1 MTSGNR
7 GGYYWR
13 RFLTITIILLG
24 IGLLMVPSA
33 SVAVRVQ
40 KYGIFYYFI
49 RQFIYI
55 LIGLGVLWLAYQLP
69 VKFWRKFS
77 FYLYILLL
85 LLLLVVLVRGSKIG
99 GARRWLDLGFF
110 NFQPSQLMKLVL
122 ILVLANYLDRKR
134 SRLKNFS
141 ALFFPLLLT
150 FIPIILIAR
159 QPDIGIPAL
168 LFLVMLVLLFWA
180 GVRLR
185 YLFLFF
191 LLILP
196 LLVVEVKMHSYRL
209 RRLAMF
215 WEQISEGTAPVSWQV
230 NQSIL
235 AIGSG
240 GWFGKGLG
248 QGQIKLRYLP
258 APHTDFIFAVIGEEL
273 GWLGSSSVVILFI
286 VWAWWG
292 LKIASGAPDFFSQ
305 LVVAGVVF
313 IVFFQAVFNIMMSC
327 GLLPTKGLPLPFI
340 SFSGSELL
348 VDMMAVGII
357 GRMADE
363 Q

>member
-141 ALFFPLLLT
+141 ALFFPLLIT
-150 FIPIILIAR
+150 FIPIVLIAR

-191 LLILP
+191 LLIL
-196 LLVVEVKMHSYRL
+196 R
-209 RRLAMF
+209 
-215 WEQISEGTAPVSWQV
+215 
-230 NQSIL
+230 
-235 AIGSG
+235 
-240 GWFGKGLG
+240 
-248 QGQIKLRYLP
+248 
-258 APHTDFIFAVIGEEL
+258 
-273 GWLGSSSVVILFI
+273 
-286 VWAWWG
+286 
-292 LKIASGAPDFFSQ
+292 
-305 LVVAGVVF
+305 
-313 IVFFQAVFNIMMSC
+313 IMSKHV
-327 GLLPTKGLPLPFI
+327 L
-340 SFSGSELL
+340 
-348 VDMMAVGII
+348 
-357 GRMADE
+357 
-363 Q
+363 